1 MAGVR
6 EVQALASL
14 ALKRRNVRRRASDV
28 RAASQ
33 VALQSGGQ
41 IAPHPFIPDAP
52 QVVSWDLAGDCLS
65 PWVMAQVGEGHFYGE
80 KDEKGNVVSRSFW
93 RSDDGASDTWE
104 PGRTLEQKVRC
115 RVCANC
121 LRARGRLWFRRA
133 VVETKLWPR
142 SWFVTL
148 TFRPEE
154 RVKLLYETI
163 ARVGGQ
169 GPWSRLSAVDRFRE
183 LLRTIGPLV
192 TRWLKRLRGP
202 GRAKLRFRY
211 LLVVEKHE
219 DGWPHFHALLHEVS
233 ELMPLRKAVIQRQ
246 WPHGFSQVRLVD
258 DARGGAR
265 YVAKYLSKDAA
276 SRVRASKDYGGELCE
291 PEPAALRF

>member
-14 ALKRRNVRRRASDV
+14 ALKRRVVRRRASDV
-28 RAASQ
+28 RAASV

-41 IAPHPFIPDAP
+41 IAPHPFIADAP

-133 VVETKLWPR
+133 VVEIKLWPR

-154 RVKLLYETI
+154 RYRLLMVTRE
-163 ARVGGQ
+163 RVG
-169 GPWSRLSAVDRFRE
+169 PAYDRLSIIDQFRE

-192 TRWLKRLRGP
+192 TKWLKRLRKG
-202 GRAKLRFRY
+202 GFGYAGSRFRY

-233 ELMPLRKAVIQRQ
+233 ELMPLRKAAIEGQ

>member
-14 ALKRRNVRRRASDV
+14 ALKRRVVRRKASDV
-28 RAASQ
+28 RAASV

-41 IAPHPFIPDAP
+41 IAPHPFLADAP

-65 PWVMAQVGEGHFYGE
+65 PLVVAHVGEGHWHGDKELAFRHL
-80 KDEKGNVVSRSFW
+80 KGDV
-93 RSDDGASDTWE
+93 WE
-104 PGRTLEQKVRC
+104 PMRTLEQKVRC

-133 VVETKLWPR
+133 VVEIRLWPR

-154 RVKLLYETI
+154 RYRLLLETRQ
-163 ARVGGQ
+163 RVGAGYD
-169 GPWSRLSAVDRFRE
+169 RLSALDQFRE

-192 TRWLKRLRGP
+192 TKWLKRLRKG
-202 GRAKLRFRY
+202 GFGYAGSVFRY
-211 LLVVEKHE
+211 LLVVEKHK

-233 ELMPLRKAVIQRQ
+233 ELAPLRYDAIVGQ
-246 WPHGFSQVRLVD
+246 WRRHHGIAECELVKD
-258 DARGGAR
+258 VRGGAR